1 MVFLFYAEKALSPA
15 FLAAEKLFR
24 MKYGKEQ
31 VNRYFDSYPPYIKE
45 RTDGFVSALK
55 YVLRKKVLRFVKV
68 GNDGTDVW
76 IINNSKR
83 SKISNV
89 EAFQL
94 LNGNWNTIEVI
105 TQTELDLIP
114 DTGKELLGWSQE

>member
-1 MVFLFYAEKALSPA
+1 MLYHLKQSPIQVVIPGHA
-15 FLAAEKLFR
+15 VDLIFITP
-24 MKYGKEQ
+24 EQ